1 MIKEVP
7 GYVFLLVI
15 AFVKLGKTN
24 LSDNELKEID

>member
-1 MIKEVP
+1 MIKEVS

-15 AFVKLGKTN
+15 ALVKLGKTN